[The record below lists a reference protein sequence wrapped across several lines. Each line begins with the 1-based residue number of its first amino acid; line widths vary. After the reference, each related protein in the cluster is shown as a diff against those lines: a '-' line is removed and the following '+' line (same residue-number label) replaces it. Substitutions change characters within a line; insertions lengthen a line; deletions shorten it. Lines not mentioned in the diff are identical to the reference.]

1 MFKMGENM
9 VKKDVSSFKIVQYQ
23 KHSWSY
29 IYTIDGKKRDIS
41 GSSLHD
47 LKRQVFDMGLPWDEE
62 NYPEET
68 ITKSIYDSDERVKE
82 EKEIPPEPVYD
93 GKNPLERESIPKWAP
108 SMKNRNREFILG
120 NYNL

>member
-1 MFKMGENM
+1 MFKIGENM

-47 LKRQVFDMGLPWDEE
+47 LKRQVLDMDLPWDEE
-62 NYPEET
+62 NYPQET

-82 EKEIPPEPVYD
+82 EKEILPEPVYD
-93 GKNPLERESIPKWAP
+93 GKNHLERESIPKWAP
-108 SMKNRNREFILG
+108 SMKKRNREFILG